1 MGAAPS
7 VGIVLLMIGVVTWL
21 LGFDVLYSL
30 QDERFDRDHG
40 LHSIPARF
48 GLTRALVISAVAHV
62 VTVAAFAGTG
72 FALHRGAAYFLG
84 VAASAVILTYEHA
97 LVGRGDLAKIDKA
110 FFDMNAWV
118 SVAFFALTL
127 IDELRRLGTLP

>member
-1 MGAAPS
+1 
-7 VGIVLLMIGVVTWL
+7 MIGVVTWL

-30 QDERFDRDHG
+30 QDERFDREQG

-48 GLTRALVISAVAHV
+48 GLTRSLVISAAAHV
-62 VTVAAFAGTG
+62 GTILAFAAVGVL
-72 FALHRGAAYFLG
+72 LHRGAAYFCA

-97 LVGRGDLAKIDKA
+97 LVGKGDLTKINKA
-110 FFDMNAWV
+110 FFDMNAYV

-127 IDELRRLGTLP
+127 IDELRRTNILP